1 MKRLHPTIL
10 LMAAA
15 HFMVDAY
22 GNLYAPLLPLLIDHL
37 HLSLTAAGTLAMCYQ
52 ISASISQIGW
62 GHLADRWHSRAL
74 VVAGPFTTVVILSL
88 IGVASS
94 PVMLAVIL
102 MVGGL
107 GSAAFHPAGAAI
119 VHRLSHGKRGLGM
132 ATYIT
137 GGSIGM
143 SLAPM
148 IVAPFAERYGLHAT
162 PWLALPGLVVL
173 ALVAN
178 QLEPIAAPKTRAPVG
193 FRVLKPYAL
202 PLSLLYL
209 IVVARTIT
217 SLSFATFVPVMLVR
231 QGVSVGT
238 AGVIIAVYLLASG
251 VGGFIGG
258 PLADRFGPKRVIA
271 LSLVVSAPFLAAA
284 PMLSGWWLVAAL
296 ALGGLFLQST
306 LPVNIIFAQ
315 TIAPVSAGTVSS
327 LMMGVAWGTG
337 GLCIP
342 FVGMLADA
350 VGIPH
355 TLSTMAG
362 VPLLATICIWP
373 LPDGKEVHVRAPSTT
388 GLTHAGVEPTI

>member
-37 HLSLTAAGTLAMCYQ
+37 HLTLTAAGTLAMCYQ
-52 ISASISQIGW
+52 ISASISQLGW

-74 VVAGPFTTVVILSL
+74 VVAGPFTTVIVLSL
-88 IGVASS
+88 IGVANS
-94 PVMLAVIL
+94 PLTLAAVL

-148 IVAPFAERYGLHAT
+148 IVAPYAERYGLHAT
-162 PWLALPGLVVL
+162 PWLALPGVMVL

-178 QLEPIAAPKTRAPVG
+178 TLQSIGAPKTQSPTG

-231 QGVSVGT
+231 HGMSVGA
-238 AGVIIAVYLLASG
+238 AGVVIAVYLLASG

-258 PLADRFGPKRVIA
+258 PLADRLGPKRVIA
-271 LSLVVSAPFLAAA
+271 LSLVVSAPFLAAV
-284 PMLSGWWLVAAL
+284 PLLSGWGLLADL

-350 VGIPH
+350 IGIPR
-355 TLSTMAG
+355 TLMTMAC

-373 LPDGKEVHVRAPSTT
+373 LPEGKDVHVRMPSTT
-388 GLTHAGVEPTI
+388 GLTHAGVEPS

>member
-1 MKRLHPTIL
+1 MNRLHPTIL

-22 GNLYAPLLPLLIDHL
+22 GNLFAPLLPLLIDHVN
-37 HLSLTAAGTLAMCYQ
+37 LSLTAAGTLVMCYQ

-74 VVAGPFTTVVILSL
+74 VVAGPFTTVVVLSL
-88 IGVASS
+88 IGVARS

-102 MVGGL
+102 MIGGL

-137 GGSIGM
+137 GGSMGM
-143 SLAPM
+143 SVAPM
-148 IVAPFAERYGLHAT
+148 IVAPFAERYGLAAT
-162 PWLALPGLVVL
+162 PWLALPGVL
-173 ALVAN
+173 FLLLVAN
-178 QLEPIAAPKTRAPVG
+178 QLQPIAAPRTRTPTG
-193 FRVLKPYAL
+193 FRVLKPYAV
-202 PLSLLYL
+202 PLTLLYL

-217 SLSFATFVPVMLVR
+217 SVSFATFVPVMLVR
-231 QGVSVGT
+231 HGLSVGA
-238 AGVIIAVYLLASG
+238 AGVVIGVYLLASG
-251 VGGFIGG
+251 VGGFLGG
-258 PLADRFGPKRVIA
+258 PLADRLGSKRVIA

-284 PMLSGWWLVAAL
+284 PMLSGWWLIADL

-306 LPVNIIFAQ
+306 LPVNIVFAQ
-315 TIAPVSAGTVSS
+315 AIAPVSAGTVSS

-350 VGIPH
+350 VGIPMA
-355 TLSTMAG
+355 LVVIAG
-362 VPLLATICIWP
+362 VPLLATFCVWP
-373 LPDGKEVHVRAPSTT
+373 LPAAKEAHVRAPATV
-388 GLTHAGVEPTI
+388 GLTHAGVEPTT